1 MLVTMAS
8 ARMSWAT
15 SCPLCAQP
23 AFLATVLD
31 TPANMAWEPAAEAE
45 VKDRY
50 ERRLCRALGRADTQ
64 LVARIGVTPGFEDLI
79 SWPGT
84 SVQQ

>member
-1 MLVTMAS
+1 
-8 ARMSWAT
+8 
-15 SCPLCAQP
+15 
-23 AFLATVLD
+23 VLD
-31 TPANMAWEPAAEAE
+31 TPANMAWEPADEAE

-50 ERRLCRALGRADTQ
+50 ERRLCRALERADSQ